1 MNKIQK
7 SLISV
12 CVIVF
17 VVLSVL
23 YFAIPFPKNTA
34 SWIAY
39 IACVIAVV
47 FGWFTAN
54 IAFKGTETLMSKVY
68 GFPVFRIGYIY
79 LIAQVIF
86 TIILCLINIVYLVP
100 AWISVVISVI
110 FLAMALI
117 GVIVTDN
124 ARDTV
129 EKIDKETEAEIK
141 QITYFKLDIASV
153 VDMCN
158 DSELKKKL
166 NILSDKFRYSDPV
179 SCDELTGIE
188 NQIYDEIEKLKEIV
202 KENNREAVE
211 EKITYV
217 TNLLEDRNRKCKAL
231 KK

>member
-12 CVIVF
+12 CAIVF

-39 IACVIAVV
+39 TACVIAVV
-47 FGWFTAN
+47 FVWFTAN

-86 TIILCLINIVYLVP
+86 TIILCCINIVYLVP
-100 AWISVVISVI
+100 AWIAVVISVI

-117 GVIVTDN
+117 GIIVTDN
-124 ARDTV
+124 ARDVV
-129 EKIDKETEAEIK
+129 EKIDMETESEINK
-141 QITYFKLDIASV
+141 VTYFKLDIAFVS
-153 VDMCN
+153 DMCN

-166 NILSDKFRYSDPV
+166 NVLSDKFRYSDPV

-188 NQIYDEIEKLKEIV
+188 KQIYDEIEKLKEIV

>member
-12 CVIVF
+12 CVIIF

-23 YFAIPFPKNTA
+23 YFAIPFPKNGA

-54 IAFKGTETLMSKVY
+54 IAFKGTETLRSKVY

-86 TIILCLINIVYLVP
+86 TVILCLINIVYLVP

-110 FLAMALI
+110 FLAMALA
-117 GVIVTDN
+117 GVIITDN
-124 ARDTV
+124 VRDTI
-129 EKIDKETEAEIK
+129 EKVDEETETETK
-141 QITYFKLDIASV
+141 KVTYFKLDIASV

-179 SCDELTGIE
+179 SCDELMGIE
-188 NQIYDEIEKLKEIV
+188 NKISDEIEKLRDIV
-202 KENNREAVE
+202 IENNRGAAE
-211 EKITYV
+211 EKISYI